1 MRSLAAFEFETRA
14 KYSSDDLTKLGKA
27 GKAFLNPDGH
37 YSFPLDDREDL
48 ENAVRAVGR
57 AGASHNAVRKF
68 IIARAKVMGLSSLI
82 PASWK
87 PDGSLRSADRLGEYR
102 AGPTFLG
109 CNCCGPCTGAGCDGT
124 CCDSCPADQLK
135 AAGAFLSVYN
145 SDTSSESM
153 DQPGA
158 EALSLMR
165 ETLEIRRRVLRLKI
179 GEQEFRA
186 AERRVRAAREPL
198 PGESRAAFAIRQRAD
213 AIVARLR
220 AEQRGVH
227 R

>member
-1 MRSLAAFEFETRA
+1 
-14 KYSSDDLTKLGKA
+14 
-27 GKAFLNPDGH
+27 
-37 YSFPLDDREDL
+37 
-48 ENAVRAVGR
+48 
-57 AGASHNAVRKF
+57 
-68 IIARAKVMGLSSLI
+68 
-82 PASWK
+82 
-87 PDGSLRSADRLGEYR
+87 
-102 AGPTFLG
+102 
-109 CNCCGPCTGAGCDGT
+109 
-124 CCDSCPADQLK
+124 
-135 AAGAFLSVYN
+135 
-145 SDTSSESM
+145 M